1 MYKDD
6 KKLYDY
12 PRSFWED
19 AIRQW
24 VRDEQ
29 ARYCLLRNFLDN
41 IPYEQIAEELNI
53 SRATVYNKVAK
64 YSPILFE
71 HIS

>member
-1 MYKDD
+1 MYKENE
-6 KKLYDY
+6 KLYNY
-12 PRSFWED
+12 PRAFWED

-29 ARYCLLRNFLDN
+29 ARYCIMRNFLDN

-53 SRATVYNKVAK
+53 SYGTVSNKIKKHAK
-64 YSPILFE
+64 ILFE
-71 HIS
+71 RVG

>member
-1 MYKDD
+1 MYKDNSI
-6 KKLYDY
+6 LYEY
-12 PRSFWED
+12 PRSVWED

-29 ARYCLLRNFLDN
+29 ARYCIVRNFLDN

-53 SRATVYNKVAK
+53 SYGTVSNKIKKYAK
-64 YSPILFE
+64 ILFE
-71 HIS
+71 HVN